1 MTQWRAFFLKSVRM
15 ESRMS
20 QLSRDGAS
28 LLLRG
33 GPGDLLRALGER
45 VLRLPL
51 FYKILIANT
60 LLVAAGAVIGTTLS
74 FRAGHQLSGE
84 AYHRW
89 HYVYILLFAAG
100 GTALSA
106 LIYSFLLRW
115 ALRPLEQLQEAAEA
129 IRQGRLDVRV
139 PLHPFRDAQM
149 ERLVETFN
157 RMVETITS
165 NSERLH
171 WLSQQILQA
180 QEEERARI
188 ARELHDEAAQWLTSL
203 LIRQRLLLRNLPPEM
218 RPEVEELQRMTAA
231 ALEHLRR
238 IAMELRPA
246 ILDDLG
252 LVEALRW
259 QAEEFQKQ
267 TGVPITLRVQGRI
280 ERLPRQ
286 VELVLYRVAQEA
298 LTNIARHARATRVEV
313 TLNCSTEQL
322 ELFIADDGVG
332 FDPEAVRRSRARS
345 LGLMGMAERLALIG
359 GTLEIDSA
367 PGKGTRIRARVPVGG
382 PPCLAREVWHD
393 ERRTED
399 PHPDRG

>member
-1 MTQWRAFFLKSVRM
+1 M
-15 ESRMS
+15 
-20 QLSRDGAS
+20 SRDGA
-28 LLLRG
+28 LPLLRG

-45 VLRLPL
+45 ALRLPL

-84 AYHRW
+84 AYYRW
-89 HYVYILLFAAG
+89 RYAYILLFATG

-106 LIYSFLLRW
+106 LIYSLLVRW

-129 IRQGRLDVRV
+129 IRRGQFNVRV
-139 PLHPFRDAQM
+139 PPHPFRDAQM
-149 ERLVETFN
+149 EQLVETFN
-157 RMVETITS
+157 QMVETIVS

-203 LIRQRLLLRNLPPEM
+203 LIRQRLLLRSLPPEM
-218 RPEVEELQRMTAA
+218 RPEVEELQRMTTA

-267 TGVPITLRVQGRI
+267 TGLSLTLQIQGRI

-298 LTNIARHARATRVEV
+298 LTNIARHARATRVEI
-313 TLNCSTEQL
+313 TLNCSTEHL
-322 ELFIADDGVG
+322 ELLIADDGVG

-345 LGLMGMAERLALIG
+345 LGLIGMAERLALIG

-367 PGKGTRIRARVPVGG
+367 PGKGTRIRARVPAGG
-382 PPCLAREVWHD
+382 PHCLAREVWHD

>member
-1 MTQWRAFFLKSVRM
+1 
-15 ESRMS
+15 
-20 QLSRDGAS
+20 
-28 LLLRG
+28 
-33 GPGDLLRALGER
+33 
-45 VLRLPL
+45 L

-157 RMVETITS
+157 RMVETIAS

-286 VELVLYRVAQEA
+286 AELVLYRVAQEA

-313 TLNCSTEQL
+313 TLNCSTEHL

-345 LGLMGMAERLALIG
+345 LGLIGMAERLALIG

-367 PGKGTRIRARVPVGG
+367 PGKGTRIRARVPAGG
-382 PPCLAREVWHD
+382 PHCLAREVWHDELEIDSAPGKGTRIRARVPAGGPHCLAREVWHD

>member
-1 MTQWRAFFLKSVRM
+1 
-15 ESRMS
+15 MS

-33 GPGDLLRALGER
+33 GPGNLLRALGER
-45 VLRLPL
+45 ALRLPL

-157 RMVETITS
+157 RMVETIAS

-298 LTNIARHARATRVEV
+298 LTNITRHARATRVEV

-367 PGKGTRIRARVPVGG
+367 PGKGTRIRARVPAGG
-382 PPCLAREVWHD
+382 PHCLAREVWHD

>member
-1 MTQWRAFFLKSVRM
+1 
-15 ESRMS
+15 MS

-33 GPGDLLRALGER
+33 GPGNLLRVLGER
-45 VLRLPL
+45 ALRLPL

-157 RMVETITS
+157 RMVETIAS

-313 TLNCSTEQL
+313 TLNCSTEHL

-345 LGLMGMAERLALIG
+345 LGLIGMAERLALIG

-367 PGKGTRIRARVPVGG
+367 PGKGTRIRARVPAGG
-382 PPCLAREVWHD
+382 PHCLAREVWHD

>member
-1 MTQWRAFFLKSVRM
+1 
-15 ESRMS
+15 MS

-33 GPGDLLRALGER
+33 GPGNLLRALGER
-45 VLRLPL
+45 GLRLPL

-157 RMVETITS
+157 RMVETIAS

-313 TLNCSTEQL
+313 TLNCSTEHL

-345 LGLMGMAERLALIG
+345 LGLIGIAERLALIG

-367 PGKGTRIRARVPVGG
+367 PGKGTRIRARVPAGG
-382 PPCLAREVWHD
+382 PHCLAREVWHD

>member
-1 MTQWRAFFLKSVRM
+1 
-15 ESRMS
+15 MS
-20 QLSRDGAS
+20 QLLPDGAS

-33 GPGDLLRALGER
+33 GLRNLLRALGER
-45 VLRLPL
+45 ALRLPL

-157 RMVETITS
+157 RMVETIAS

-313 TLNCSTEQL
+313 TLNCSTEHL

-345 LGLMGMAERLALIG
+345 LGLIGMAERLALIG

-367 PGKGTRIRARVPVGG
+367 PGKGTRIRARVPAGG
-382 PPCLAREVWHD
+382 PHCLAREVWHD

>member
-1 MTQWRAFFLKSVRM
+1 
-15 ESRMS
+15 MS

-33 GPGDLLRALGER
+33 GPGNLLRALGER
-45 VLRLPL
+45 GLRLPL

-157 RMVETITS
+157 RMVETIAS

-298 LTNIARHARATRVEV
+298 LTNIARHARAIRVEV
-313 TLNCSTEQL
+313 TLNCSTEHL

-345 LGLMGMAERLALIG
+345 LGLIGIAERLALIG

-367 PGKGTRIRARVPVGG
+367 PGKGTRIRARVPAGG
-382 PPCLAREVWHD
+382 PHCLAREVWHD

>member
-1 MTQWRAFFLKSVRM
+1 MR
-15 ESRMS
+15 
-20 QLSRDGAS
+20 
-28 LLLRG
+28 
-33 GPGDLLRALGER
+33 DLLRVLGER
-45 VLRLPL
+45 GLRLPL

-84 AYHRW
+84 AYYRW

-157 RMVETITS
+157 RMVETIAS

-313 TLNCSTEQL
+313 TLNCSTEHL

-345 LGLMGMAERLALIG
+345 LGLIGMAERLALIG

-367 PGKGTRIRARVPVGG
+367 PGKGTRIRARVPAGG
-382 PPCLAREVWHD
+382 PHCLAREVWHD

>member
-1 MTQWRAFFLKSVRM
+1 V
-15 ESRMS
+15 
-20 QLSRDGAS
+20 
-28 LLLRG
+28 
-33 GPGDLLRALGER
+33 
-45 VLRLPL
+45 
-51 FYKILIANT
+51 
-60 LLVAAGAVIGTTLS
+60 
-74 FRAGHQLSGE
+74 
-84 AYHRW
+84 
-89 HYVYILLFAAG
+89 
-100 GTALSA
+100 
-106 LIYSFLLRW
+106 
-115 ALRPLEQLQEAAEA
+115 
-129 IRQGRLDVRV
+129 
-139 PLHPFRDAQM
+139 
-149 ERLVETFN
+149 
-157 RMVETITS
+157 VETIAS

-298 LTNIARHARATRVEV
+298 LTNIARHARATCMEIAFWYI
-313 TLNCSTEQL
+313 L
-322 ELFIADDGVG
+322 ERADDTLKVGGKRLGPAEIESVLVEHAAVTGAAVIGVP
-332 FDPEAVRRSRARS
+332 D
-345 LGLMGMAERLALIG
+345 
-359 GTLEIDSA
+359 EI
-367 PGKGTRIRARVPVGG
+367 KGETPVARVIPRPGYR
-382 PPCLAREVWHD
+382 AQ
-393 ERRTED
+393 
-399 PHPDRG
+399 

>member
-1 MTQWRAFFLKSVRM
+1 
-15 ESRMS
+15 MS

-33 GPGDLLRALGER
+33 GPGNLLRALGER
-45 VLRLPL
+45 ALRLPL

-157 RMVETITS
+157 RMVETIAS

-298 LTNIARHARATRVEV
+298 LTNITRHARATRVEV
-313 TLNCSTEQL
+313 TLL
-322 ELFIADDGVG
+322 IF
-332 FDPEAVRRSRARS
+332 
-345 LGLMGMAERLALIG
+345 AL
-359 GTLEIDSA
+359 
-367 PGKGTRIRARVPVGG
+367 P
-382 PPCLAREVWHD
+382 
-393 ERRTED
+393 
-399 PHPDRG
+399 

>member
-1 MTQWRAFFLKSVRM
+1 
-15 ESRMS
+15 MS
-20 QLSRDGAS
+20 QMSRDGAL

-33 GPGDLLRALGER
+33 GPGDLLRALGEGA
-45 VLRLPL
+45 LRLPL

-106 LIYSFLLRW
+106 LIYSLLLRW

-157 RMVETITS
+157 RMVETIAS

-203 LIRQRLLLRNLPPEM
+203 LIRQRLLLRSLPPEM

-267 TGVPITLRVQGRI
+267 TGVLITLRVQGRI

-313 TLNCSTEQL
+313 TLNCATEQL

-367 PGKGTRIRARVPVGG
+367 PGKGTRIRARVPAGG
-382 PPCLAREVWHD
+382 PHCLAREVWHD

>member
-1 MTQWRAFFLKSVRM
+1 M
-15 ESRMS
+15 MS
-20 QLSRDGAS
+20 KPLPDGGS
-28 LLLRG
+28 LPVRG
-33 GPGDLLRALGER
+33 GVRDLLRVLGER
-45 VLRLPL
+45 GLRLPL

-157 RMVETITS
+157 RMVETIAS

-171 WLSQQILQA
+171 WLSQHILQA

-313 TLNCSTEQL
+313 TLNCSTEHL

-345 LGLMGMAERLALIG
+345 LGLIGMAERLALIG

-367 PGKGTRIRARVPVGG
+367 PGKGTRIRARVPAGG
-382 PPCLAREVWHD
+382 PHCLAREVWHD

>member
-1 MTQWRAFFLKSVRM
+1 
-15 ESRMS
+15 MS

-33 GPGDLLRALGER
+33 GPGNLLRALGER
-45 VLRLPL
+45 ALRLPL

-157 RMVETITS
+157 RMVETIAS

-313 TLNCSTEQL
+313 TLNCSTEHL

-345 LGLMGMAERLALIG
+345 LGLIGMAERLALIG

-367 PGKGTRIRARVPVGG
+367 PGKGTRIRARVPAGG
-382 PPCLAREVWHD
+382 PHCLAREVWHD

>member
-1 MTQWRAFFLKSVRM
+1 
-15 ESRMS
+15 MS

-33 GPGDLLRALGER
+33 GPGNLLRVLGER
-45 VLRLPL
+45 GLRLPL

-157 RMVETITS
+157 RMVETIAS

-313 TLNCSTEQL
+313 TLNCSTEHL

-345 LGLMGMAERLALIG
+345 LGLIGMAERLALIG

-367 PGKGTRIRARVPVGG
+367 PGKGTRIRARVPAGG
-382 PPCLAREVWHD
+382 PHCLAREVWHD

>member
-1 MTQWRAFFLKSVRM
+1 M
-15 ESRMS
+15 
-20 QLSRDGAS
+20 SRDGAL

-33 GPGDLLRALGER
+33 GPGDLLRALGEGA
-45 VLRLPL
+45 LRLPL

-106 LIYSFLLRW
+106 LIYSLLLRW

-157 RMVETITS
+157 RMVETIAS

-203 LIRQRLLLRNLPPEM
+203 LIRQRLLLRSLPPEM

-267 TGVPITLRVQGRI
+267 TGVLITLRVQGRI

-313 TLNCSTEQL
+313 TLNCATEQL

-367 PGKGTRIRARVPVGG
+367 PGKGTRIRARVPAGG
-382 PPCLAREVWHD
+382 PHCLAREVWHD

>member
-1 MTQWRAFFLKSVRM
+1 
-15 ESRMS
+15 MS
-20 QLSRDGAS
+20 QMSRDGA
-28 LLLRG
+28 LPLLRG

-45 VLRLPL
+45 ALRLPL

-84 AYHRW
+84 AYYRW
-89 HYVYILLFAAG
+89 RYAYILLFATG

-106 LIYSFLLRW
+106 LIYSLLVRW

-129 IRQGRLDVRV
+129 IRRGQFNVRV
-139 PLHPFRDAQM
+139 PPHPFRDAQM
-149 ERLVETFN
+149 EQLVETFN
-157 RMVETITS
+157 QMVETIVS

-203 LIRQRLLLRNLPPEM
+203 LIRQRLLLRSLPPEM
-218 RPEVEELQRMTAA
+218 RPEVEELQRMTTA

-267 TGVPITLRVQGRI
+267 TGLSLTLQIQGRI

-298 LTNIARHARATRVEV
+298 LTNIARHARATRVEI
-313 TLNCSTEQL
+313 TLNCSTEHL
-322 ELFIADDGVG
+322 ELLIADDGVG

-345 LGLMGMAERLALIG
+345 LGLIGMAERLALIG

-367 PGKGTRIRARVPVGG
+367 PGKGTRIRARVPAGG
-382 PPCLAREVWHD
+382 PHCLAREVWHD